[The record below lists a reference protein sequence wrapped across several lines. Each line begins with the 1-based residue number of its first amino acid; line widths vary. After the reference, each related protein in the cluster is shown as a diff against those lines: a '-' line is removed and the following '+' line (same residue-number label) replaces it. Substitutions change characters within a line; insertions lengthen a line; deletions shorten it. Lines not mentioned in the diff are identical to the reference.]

1 MKNTKVRKLIT
12 RAVALLLVGT
22 MAVTDL
28 SVETMASTVPETQ
41 DLYIQTLGADN
52 SASILDKGFDRSQM
66 SREEKEKFDEV
77 LELSFQQNKQVAKEN
92 GWSKKEYLENMEK
105 MLNGSMEVE
114 ESEDGKMQMY
124 STETVTLEGGKKVK
138 KKKKHGW
145 LSVGAL
151 ATAFNIILSLAVG
164 AAGVGSLKAMVTQW
178 GKEKAKQWVRSHI
191 KRKIIDKVKFFI
203 GTKAAKFAGGIVIR
217 IVNACLNMDPGLWL
231 ARQIDK
237 NDKKPSNGYIEIF
250 A

>member
-66 SREEKEKFDEV
+66 SKEEKKKFDEV

-114 ESEDGKMQMY
+114 ESAGGKMQMY
-124 STETVTLEGGKKVK
+124 
-138 KKKKHGW
+138 
-145 LSVGAL
+145 
-151 ATAFNIILSLAVG
+151 
-164 AAGVGSLKAMVTQW
+164 
-178 GKEKAKQWVRSHI
+178 
-191 KRKIIDKVKFFI
+191 
-203 GTKAAKFAGGIVIR
+203 
-217 IVNACLNMDPGLWL
+217 
-231 ARQIDK
+231 
-237 NDKKPSNGYIEIF
+237 
-250 A
+250 

>member
-12 RAVALLLVGT
+12 RTVALLLVGT

-66 SREEKEKFDEV
+66 SKEEKKKFDEV

-92 GWSKKEYLENMEK
+92 GWSKKEYPENMEK

-124 STETVTLEGGKKVK
+124 
-138 KKKKHGW
+138 
-145 LSVGAL
+145 
-151 ATAFNIILSLAVG
+151 
-164 AAGVGSLKAMVTQW
+164 
-178 GKEKAKQWVRSHI
+178 
-191 KRKIIDKVKFFI
+191 
-203 GTKAAKFAGGIVIR
+203 
-217 IVNACLNMDPGLWL
+217 
-231 ARQIDK
+231 
-237 NDKKPSNGYIEIF
+237 
-250 A
+250 

>member
-1 MKNTKVRKLIT
+1 
-12 RAVALLLVGT
+12 

-66 SREEKEKFDEV
+66 SKEEKKKFDEV

-124 STETVTLEGGKKVK
+124 
-138 KKKKHGW
+138 
-145 LSVGAL
+145 
-151 ATAFNIILSLAVG
+151 
-164 AAGVGSLKAMVTQW
+164 
-178 GKEKAKQWVRSHI
+178 
-191 KRKIIDKVKFFI
+191 
-203 GTKAAKFAGGIVIR
+203 
-217 IVNACLNMDPGLWL
+217 
-231 ARQIDK
+231 
-237 NDKKPSNGYIEIF
+237 
-250 A
+250 

>member
-12 RAVALLLVGT
+12 RTVALLLVGT

-66 SREEKEKFDEV
+66 SKEEKKKFDEV

-114 ESEDGKMQMY
+114 ESEDGTMQMY
-124 STETVTLEGGKKVK
+124 
-138 KKKKHGW
+138 
-145 LSVGAL
+145 
-151 ATAFNIILSLAVG
+151 
-164 AAGVGSLKAMVTQW
+164 
-178 GKEKAKQWVRSHI
+178 
-191 KRKIIDKVKFFI
+191 
-203 GTKAAKFAGGIVIR
+203 
-217 IVNACLNMDPGLWL
+217 
-231 ARQIDK
+231 
-237 NDKKPSNGYIEIF
+237 
-250 A
+250 

>member
-66 SREEKEKFDEV
+66 SKEEKKKFDEV

-124 STETVTLEGGKKVK
+124 
-138 KKKKHGW
+138 
-145 LSVGAL
+145 
-151 ATAFNIILSLAVG
+151 
-164 AAGVGSLKAMVTQW
+164 
-178 GKEKAKQWVRSHI
+178 
-191 KRKIIDKVKFFI
+191 
-203 GTKAAKFAGGIVIR
+203 
-217 IVNACLNMDPGLWL
+217 
-231 ARQIDK
+231 
-237 NDKKPSNGYIEIF
+237 
-250 A
+250 

>member
-12 RAVALLLVGT
+12 RTVALLLVGT

-66 SREEKEKFDEV
+66 SKEEKKKFDEV

-114 ESEDGKMQMY
+114 ESEGGKMQMY
-124 STETVTLEGGKKVK
+124 
-138 KKKKHGW
+138 
-145 LSVGAL
+145 
-151 ATAFNIILSLAVG
+151 
-164 AAGVGSLKAMVTQW
+164 
-178 GKEKAKQWVRSHI
+178 
-191 KRKIIDKVKFFI
+191 
-203 GTKAAKFAGGIVIR
+203 
-217 IVNACLNMDPGLWL
+217 
-231 ARQIDK
+231 
-237 NDKKPSNGYIEIF
+237 
-250 A
+250 

>member
-12 RAVALLLVGT
+12 RTVALLLVGT

-66 SREEKEKFDEV
+66 SKEEKKKFDEV

-124 STETVTLEGGKKVK
+124 
-138 KKKKHGW
+138 
-145 LSVGAL
+145 
-151 ATAFNIILSLAVG
+151 
-164 AAGVGSLKAMVTQW
+164 
-178 GKEKAKQWVRSHI
+178 
-191 KRKIIDKVKFFI
+191 
-203 GTKAAKFAGGIVIR
+203 
-217 IVNACLNMDPGLWL
+217 
-231 ARQIDK
+231 
-237 NDKKPSNGYIEIF
+237 
-250 A
+250 